1 MNIKELAKKY
11 GLVEGDF
18 WNHKQSGQWILTH
31 DAVEKIANIEGILQ
45 VNIETLNSEKDF
57 VRFLVTMSKGDVII
71 TEVGE
76 ADDNNCFSGYR
87 GCMAHKRGVDRC
99 VLKLINA
106 YEYGI
111 SSEVEAE
118 DFKRPETDQ
127 QGGGITKAHAEKVVA
142 AQNPPETADGIVCPK
157 CSGEMTDNRDID
169 GGAKLSGKGQKMM
182 DEKKPLEGP
191 GLKMPLYKCA
201 DDSCKGVIWEDN
213 KPKDDGGSKRQADL
227 ELAEEELPF

>member
-11 GLVEGDF
+11 GLIEGDF

-76 ADDNNCFSGYR
+76 ADDNNCFSQYL
-87 GCMAHKRGVDRC
+87 GCMAEKRGVDRC

-118 DFKRPETDQ
+118 DFKRPTHYQKTGDHIEQFAANLEHPYFDGKKKETKKAWDDADSL
-127 QGGGITKAHAEKVVA
+127 TKAELV
-142 AQNPPETADGIVCPK
+142 
-157 CSGEMTDNRDID
+157 
-169 GGAKLSGKGQKMM
+169 LSQMNHRI
-182 DEKKPLEGP
+182 EQHNQE
-191 GLKMPLYKCA
+191 
-201 DDSCKGVIWEDN
+201 
-213 KPKDDGGSKRQADL
+213 SK
-227 ELAEEELPF
+227 

>member
-31 DAVEKIANIEGILQ
+31 DAVERIATIEGILQ
-45 VNIETLNSEKDF
+45 LNIETLNSEKDF
-57 VRFLVTMSKGDVII
+57 VRFLITMAKGDVTI

-76 ADDNNCFSGYR
+76 ADDKNCFSSYK

-118 DFKRPETDQ
+118 DFKKPTYYQKREEHIEKFAELLDHPYFDGKKKETKQAWKDADSLS
-127 QGGGITKAHAEKVVA
+127 TAELILT
-142 AQNPPETADGIVCPK
+142 QMRHRIE
-157 CSGEMTDNRDID
+157 EY
-169 GGAKLSGKGQKMM
+169 
-182 DEKKPLEGP
+182 EKER
-191 GLKMPLYKCA
+191 
-201 DDSCKGVIWEDN
+201 SEHEN
-213 KPKDDGGSKRQADL
+213 S
-227 ELAEEELPF
+227 

>member
-31 DAVEKIANIEGILQ
+31 DAVEKVATKEGIRL
-45 VNIETLNSEKDF
+45 VNIETLNSETEL
-57 VRFLVTMSKGDVII
+57 VRFLVAMSKGDVII

-76 ADDNNCFSGYR
+76 ADDKNCFSSYK

-118 DFKRPETDQ
+118 DFKRPAHYQKTDNQVGKFSDMLEHPYFDGKKKETKKAWDDADTL
-127 QGGGITKAHAEKVVA
+127 TKAELV
-142 AQNPPETADGIVCPK
+142 
-157 CSGEMTDNRDID
+157 
-169 GGAKLSGKGQKMM
+169 LSQMNQRIEQHNQKQ
-182 DEKKPLEGP
+182 ESE
-191 GLKMPLYKCA
+191 
-201 DDSCKGVIWEDN
+201 
-213 KPKDDGGSKRQADL
+213 
-227 ELAEEELPF
+227 